1 MGWSL
6 GIDFGTTFTT
16 TAMAVDDRIEFLEID
31 GSRYLPSMVC
41 VDADGEFLV
50 GREAV
55 NEAAC
60 SPARAERLP
69 KRAMATAEHVRLGGR
84 TLSTV
89 DLVAAV
95 LRHVAEEATKQRG
108 DSPVRVVLT
117 HPARWLAGGVELE
130 RLARAAS
137 SAGLEAPD
145 FVAEPVAAA
154 HHYVRSGAA
163 LPPGSS
169 VAVYDLGGGT
179 FDTAVLRRNGN
190 GFELAGPPGGD
201 ADLGGEDLDVVL
213 MELLAGHAEA
223 SDPQQWARLWED
235 SGNDGH
241 RDRLL
246 LRGEITKAKE
256 SLSHRTAVDIYV
268 PGFDEELRITRR
280 EYEEAIDALLERTVA
295 ELVDTVTRAGE
306 TPTSL
311 TAVYLTGGSS
321 RTPHITT
328 LLNNVLGMLPTIEDD
343 PKAVVAQGALEA
355 TSRPA
360 PHRPESVETSSPTV
374 VLTPADL
381 LPGRTNGDVVR
392 RPVEAQ
398 GTVIAV
404 TGAPQA
410 GKTASRQRP
419 ARRGGRAHPAA
430 SRARTRPCSCGG
442 PTGPEGRCTAAATT
456 GPTGSPSNSSPGGP
470 RPPAHRASCPTPTS
484 STRVSCSRTSA
495 SSTAPSTT
503 SSAAATAH
511 ARVHVVDVTAPL
523 AGTASGRAPALRPH
537 QARPGGG
544 GRARCARAGCPRAL
558 AARPRR
564 HPARRRERTADAAGA
579 PQAQRRGLPLL
590 RWRRPAARGPAPR
603 GDLGQRRAGV
613 ARRTR
618 RRLPRNRS
626 LRIALGVPGV
636 RLAVERPPITGVRSR
651 RGVVRG
657 AL

>member
-16 TAMAVDDRIEFLEID
+16 TAMAVDDRIVFLEID

-154 HHYVRSGAA
+154 HHYVRWGAA

-410 GKTASRQRP
+410 GKTTVVNALLGAEAVPYGRLPCADPSVLVRWADRP
-419 ARRGGRAHPAA
+419 GGQMYRSGNDRPDWFSLEQLAGWAA
-430 SRARTRPCSCGG
+430 TSRAPGLMSYADVLYPSELLQDVSLVDCAIDDVLG
-442 PTGPEGRCTAAATT
+442 P
-456 GPTGSPSNSSPGGP
+456 
-470 RPPAHRASCPTPTS
+470 
-484 STRVSCSRTSA
+484 
-495 SSTAPSTT
+495 
-503 SSAAATAH
+503 AATAH

-523 AGTASGRAPALRPH
+523 AGTASGRAPALLVLTKLDLVGADGRDARERAVLDHWRRGHGDIPH
-537 QARPGGG
+537 VAVNAPRTL
-544 GRARCARAGCPRAL
+544 RAL
-558 AARPRR
+558 LKRNVGAYVSSGGAALLHAVRRLAETSGSAAR
-564 HPARRRERTADAAGA
+564 E
-579 PQAQRRGLPLL
+579 
-590 RWRRPAARGPAPR
+590 
-603 GDLGQRRAGV
+603 
-613 ARRTR
+613 
-618 RRLPRNRS
+618 
-626 LRIALGVPGV
+626 
-636 RLAVERPPITGVRSR
+636 
-651 RGVVRG
+651 
-657 AL
+657 